1 MDGATNSVVEWLK
14 KNWLIVLI
22 ALVVLLFVLRIV
34 RGRRLVIQL

>member
-1 MDGATNSVVEWLK
+1 MNGTSNVVEWLK

-34 RGRRLVIQL
+34 RGRRVVVQL